1 MDIGF
6 DQVQLELPQAEQK
19 LTLQDCLLGF
29 LLLLVYELITWTL
42 VAAVI
47 LALLYAVSLICQ

>member
-6 DQVQLELPQAEQK
+6 DQVQLEVPLANQK
-19 LTLQDCLLGF
+19 LTFQDCLLGF
-29 LLLLVYELITWTL
+29 LFLMVYELITWTL

-47 LALLYAVSLICQ
+47 LALLYVVSLICQ

>member
-6 DQVQLELPQAEQK
+6 DQVQLEVAEQK
-19 LTLQDCLLGF
+19 LTLQDCLFGLLF
-29 LLLLVYELITWTL
+29 LLAYELITWTL

-47 LALLYAVSLICQ
+47 LALLYAVSLIYQYP